1 MCLLTLYIAWVGFI
15 FVSQVLCGNSVL
27 DSPDFWL
34 KNEKTLCRLGLM
46 DDDGEGSC
54 TMVRSILYTMKN
66 TRPLGNKVCP
76 VTSVE
81 SLQQSRGAC
90 IMARSEFL
98 GGSDGMWQVKTHSGH
113 VLWATYGKW
122 KRCCNT
128 VSSERPCCVLLD
140 VKRTLMRIKLR
151 LQK

>member
-1 MCLLTLYIAWVGFI
+1 M
-15 FVSQVLCGNSVL
+15 L

-98 GGSDGMWQVKTHSGH
+98 GGSDGM
-113 VLWATYGKW
+113 
-122 KRCCNT
+122 
-128 VSSERPCCVLLD
+128 
-140 VKRTLMRIKLR
+140 
-151 LQK
+151 